1 MRAHH
6 GKEKR
11 VSKSVITTLI
21 LVGSFILCFM
31 PFLIIALVEKLANG
45 EYKSGFASQTSK
57 STFFICIYGE

>member
-45 EYKSGFASQTSK
+45 E
-57 STFFICIYGE
+57 